1 MNFERF
7 FPPLIHKALEVGPP
21 GQWAPKPFSQNINLH
36 AGYPHPNAIPI
47 EDLMKAA
54 LNLSNKERDLPFQY
68 EGSPSKKNLKILLKE
83 NSYIR
88 GIHLDNQKMI
98 VTAGSTQALDLTAKV
113 LLHESDLVALE
124 SPTYMEAIEIFRNY
138 TSNFISYP
146 MDQKG
151 LDVDFLAED
160 LAYRQKNRIQLPKLI
175 YTVPTFHNPT
185 GISMDLSR
193 RTQLLKLAEEYD
205 FLIVEDDAYGQLASK
220 GELPPI
226 KSFDKF
232 DRVIYL
238 SSMSKV
244 IAPGLRIGWA
254 VAPKKMVEAMS
265 HFKKDADHAFSWAV
279 TAYYLKHCD
288 FSTHVQQVRSDYS
301 KRLLFIK
308 EALSKYMPTTI
319 HWTEPSGGFF
329 IWVHL
334 PTIDTDK
341 LLKKALAIGVSFI
354 PGKHFFI
361 DPCDGSEFLRL
372 SFSYADE
379 EQISKGIMFIASL
392 LEV

>member
-21 GQWAPKPFSQNINLH
+21 GQWAPNPLKQNINLH

-47 EDLMKAA
+47 EDLINAA

-68 EGSPSKKNLKILLKE
+68 EGSPSKKNLKLLLKE
-83 NSYIR
+83 NSCIR
-88 GIHLDNQKMI
+88 GIHSDNQKMI
-98 VTAGSTQALDLTAKV
+98 VTAGSTQALDLTARV

-138 TSNFISYP
+138 TSNFISFP

-160 LAYRQKNRIQLPKLI
+160 LAYRRKKRIQLPKLI

-185 GISMDLSR
+185 GISMELSR

-205 FLIVEDDAYGQLASK
+205 FLIVEDDAYGQLAFK
-220 GELPPI
+220 GDLPPI
-226 KSFDKF
+226 KSFDKL

-238 SSMSKV
+238 SSLSKV
-244 IAPGLRIGWA
+244 VAPGLRIGWA

-279 TAYYLKHCD
+279 TAYYLNHYD
-288 FSTHVQQVRSDYS
+288 FSTQVQQVRSDYS
-301 KRLLFIK
+301 KRLFLIK
-308 EALSKYMPTTI
+308 EALSKYMPSTV
-319 HWTEPSGGFF
+319 HWTEPTGGFF

-334 PTIDTDK
+334 PNIDTDK

-361 DPCDGSEFLRL
+361 DPYDGSEFLRL

-379 EQISKGIMFIASL
+379 EQITKGIMLIASL
-392 LEV
+392 LEI